1 MPQTSATQGIL
12 GRELD
17 KDWSL
22 VTLLPRLL
30 RIRSIMATK
39 SKSSPKKKVSNV
51 ERLESAGV
59 LNSTEFSDGDKK
71 TVEKLSVTEVA
82 LLVKMRKK
90 RGAAPE
96 GKHHLRPNIF
106 V

>member
-1 MPQTSATQGIL
+1 
-12 GRELD
+12 
-17 KDWSL
+17 
-22 VTLLPRLL
+22 
-30 RIRSIMATK
+30 MAAK
-39 SKSSPKKKVSNV
+39 GKSSSKKKVSNV

-59 LNSTEFSDGDKK
+59 LTSKRFTDGDKK

-82 LLVKMRKK
+82 LLIKMRKK
-90 RGAAPE
+90 RGAAPA